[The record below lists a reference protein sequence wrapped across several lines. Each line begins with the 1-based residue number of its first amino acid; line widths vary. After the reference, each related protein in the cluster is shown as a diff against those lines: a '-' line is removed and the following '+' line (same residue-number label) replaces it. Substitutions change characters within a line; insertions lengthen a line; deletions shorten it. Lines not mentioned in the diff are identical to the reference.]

1 MSEFMQNIK
10 NLEDTIKSLIS
21 PKALGIVKI
30 KYTEETEKGEAIFSI
45 NSKRI
50 EIRYNKH
57 IDTFQVYVQKD
68 ENAPLEMI
76 FEGEL
81 NQFNPT
87 TLLD

>member
-1 MSEFMQNIK
+1 MQKIK
-10 NLEDTIKSLIS
+10 NLEDTISSLIS
-21 PKALGIVKI
+21 PKALEIDKI
-30 KYTEETEKGEAIFSI
+30 EYTGETEKGEAIFSI

-57 IDTFQVYVQKD
+57 KDTFQVHVEKD